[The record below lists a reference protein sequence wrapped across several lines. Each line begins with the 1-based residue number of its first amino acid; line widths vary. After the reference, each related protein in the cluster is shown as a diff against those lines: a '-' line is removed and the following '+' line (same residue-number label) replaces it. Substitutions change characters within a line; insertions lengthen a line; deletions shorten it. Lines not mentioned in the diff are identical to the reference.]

1 MSTPTSSSDSSSGRP
16 SGTLTEPGGA
26 QRRKDQP
33 VSSLVGARLP
43 KWAPYAAGAA
53 AVGVSLVLR
62 WFFSWSGWGT
72 AFWMAAL
79 MFIVGFTA
87 WSFSVEGRRRA
98 KDRFASTLIYAS
110 FVAAVVP
117 LVLILFYI
125 GVKGVSVFSSNFF
138 LRSMN
143 GVTSRQEG
151 GGLYHAL
158 VGTLELVAIAS
169 IIALPIGIF
178 TAIYLVEYGRGKF
191 AKAVTF
197 FVDVM
202 TGVPSIVAG
211 LFVYTFLLLGFGLR
225 PFGIAGALALAIL
238 MIPVAVRSS
247 EEMLK
252 LVPRDLREASYALG
266 VPKWRTILKVVL
278 PTAMS
283 GLITSSLLAI
293 ARITGETAPLILLV
307 GYTARINFDPF
318 SGDMATLP
326 MMVWD
331 QLGKRAGTTSNELT
345 EARAWGAALTLVLLV
360 LILNVGAR
368 LLAKLFQPKAR

>member
-1 MSTPTSSSDSSSGRP
+1 MSRSRGRP
-16 SGTLTEPGGA
+16 LAGVPRDRAPGLLRPA
-26 QRRKDQP
+26 P
-33 VSSLVGARLP
+33 SALIGARLP
-43 KWAPYAAGAA
+43 RWAPVAAGAA
-53 AVGVSLVLR
+53 ASLVALGLR
-62 WFFSWSGWGT
+62 WLFDWTGWAT
-72 AFWMAAL
+72 SFTTAAL
-79 MFIVGFTA
+79 LFVVGFTL
-87 WSFSVEGRRRA
+87 WSFTVEGRRRA
-98 KDRFASTLIYAS
+98 KDRFASTMVYAC

-117 LVLILFYI
+117 LILILFYI
-125 GVKGVSVFSSNFF
+125 GVKGVGVFSVDFF
-138 LRSMN
+138 THSMN
-143 GVTSRQEG
+143 GVTSRQQG

-158 VGTLELVAIAS
+158 IGTLELVAIAAV
-169 IIALPIGIF
+169 IALPIGIF
-178 TAIYLVEYGRGKF
+178 TAIYLVEYGRGTF
-191 AKAVTF
+191 ARAVTF

-202 TGVPSIVAG
+202 SGVPSIVAG
-211 LFVYTFLLLGFGLR
+211 LFVFTFLLLGFGLR

-238 MIPVAVRSS
+238 MVPVAVRSS

-283 GLITSSLLAI
+283 GLITSALLAI

-307 GYTARINFDPF
+307 GYTARINYDPF

-326 MMVWD
+326 MLVWD
-331 QLGKRAGTTSNELT
+331 QLGKRAGTTSNDLT
-345 EARAWGAALTLVLLV
+345 EARAWGAALALVLLV

>member
-1 MSTPTSSSDSSSGRP
+1 MSTSRVSTRGSAPRRAAP
-16 SGTLTEPGGA
+16 SALI
-26 QRRKDQP
+26 
-33 VSSLVGARLP
+33 GARLP
-43 KWAPYAAGAA
+43 TWAPVAAGAVAVLLAGCLRWLFAWTGWATTLLVA
-53 AVGVSLVLR
+53 AVSFV
-62 WFFSWSGWGT
+62 
-72 AFWMAAL
+72 
-79 MFIVGFTA
+79 VGFTV
-87 WSFSVEGRRRA
+87 WSFVVEGRRRA
-98 KDRFASTLIYAS
+98 KDRFASTMVYAC

-117 LVLILFYI
+117 LILILFYI
-125 GVKGVSVFSSNFF
+125 GVKGASVFSLDFF
-138 LRSMN
+138 THSMN
-143 GVTSRQEG
+143 GVTSRQPG

-158 VGTLELVAIAS
+158 IGTLELVAIAS
-169 IIALPIGIF
+169 VIALPIGIF
-178 TAIYLVEYGRGKF
+178 TAIYLVEYGRGAF
-191 AKAVTF
+191 ARTVTF

-225 PFGIAGALALAIL
+225 PFGIAGAIALAIL
-238 MIPVAVRSS
+238 MVPVAVRSS

-307 GYTARINFDPF
+307 GYTARINYDPF

-326 MMVWD
+326 MLVWD
-331 QLGKRAGTTSNELT
+331 QLGKRAGTTSNDLT

-360 LILNVGAR
+360 LILNFGAR

>member
-1 MSTPTSSSDSSSGRP
+1 MSRPAPSAPAKVTPGNSPAKGQTS
-16 SGTLTEPGGA
+16 A
-26 QRRKDQP
+26 
-33 VSSLVGARLP
+33 LVGARLP
-43 KWAPYAAGAA
+43 RWAPYGAA
-53 AVGVSLVLR
+53 AGGAAAAVLLKLLLG
-62 WFFSWSGWGT
+62 WTGWYTAFFSG
-72 AFWMAAL
+72 AVIF
-79 MFIVGFTA
+79 VGILTS

-98 KDRFASTLIYAS
+98 KDRFATTLIYTS
-110 FVAAVVP
+110 FICAIVP
-117 LVLILFYI
+117 LVLILSYI
-125 GVKGVSVFSSNFF
+125 AVKGLPLFSPDYF
-138 LRSMN
+138 LKSMN

-151 GGLYHAL
+151 GGVYAAL
-158 VGTLELVAIAS
+158 VGTLIIVGIATV
-169 IIALPIGIF
+169 IALPIGIF

-191 AKAVTF
+191 ARTVTF

-211 LFVYTFLLLGFGLR
+211 LFVYTFLLLGFGMR
-225 PFGIAGALALAIL
+225 PFGAAGAIALAIL
-238 MIPVAVRSS
+238 MVPVSVRAS

-283 GLITSSLLAI
+283 GLITASLLAV
-293 ARITGETAPLILLV
+293 ARVAGETAPLILLV
-307 GYTARINFDPF
+307 GYTARINFNPF
-318 SGDMATLP
+318 AGDMATLP

-331 QLGKRAGTTSNELT
+331 QLGKRSGTTSNDIT

>member
-1 MSTPTSSSDSSSGRP
+1 MSHHADSTPTMQAPDSSTG
-16 SGTLTEPGGA
+16 
-26 QRRKDQP
+26 RRKTVP

-43 KWAPYAAGAA
+43 SWAPYARRRRGGRGGAGLRALFGWEGWYTSLA
-53 AVGVSLVLR
+53 TAVLLFV
-62 WFFSWSGWGT
+62 
-72 AFWMAAL
+72 
-79 MFIVGFTA
+79 IGFTA
-87 WSFSVEGRRRA
+87 WSFAVEGRRRA
-98 KDRFASTLIYAS
+98 KDRFASTLVYAS

-125 GVKGVSVFSSNFF
+125 GVKGFSVFSADFF
-138 LRSMN
+138 TTSMN

-158 VGTLELVAIAS
+158 IGTLELVLIAS
-169 IIALPIGIF
+169 VIALPIGIF

-266 VPKWRTILKVVL
+266 CAEVANHHQDRAAHGDVR
-278 PTAMS
+278 ADH
-283 GLITSSLLAI
+283 LLAAGHRPDHRGDRAADP
-293 ARITGETAPLILLV
+293 ARRVQRP
-307 GYTARINFDPF
+307 
-318 SGDMATLP
+318 
-326 MMVWD
+326 D
-331 QLGKRAGTTSNELT
+331 QLRPVLRRHGHPADDGLGP
-345 EARAWGAALTLVLLV
+345 ARQTRRHHL
-360 LILNVGAR
+360 
-368 LLAKLFQPKAR
+368 Q

>member
-1 MSTPTSSSDSSSGRP
+1 MSDTGHRVTPTVQAPTPQTG
-16 SGTLTEPGGA
+16 
-26 QRRKDQP
+26 QP
-33 VSSLVGARLP
+33 ATGVSTLVGARLP
-43 KWAPYAAGAA
+43 RWAPYAAAVAAVVA
-53 AVGVSLVLR
+53 AVGLKLLFEWEGWYTTATTAAVL
-62 WFFSWSGWGT
+62 FV
-72 AFWMAAL
+72 
-79 MFIVGFTA
+79 VGFTV
-87 WSFSVEGRRRA
+87 WSFVIEGRRRA
-98 KDRFASTLIYAS
+98 KDRFATTLIYGS
-110 FVAAVVP
+110 FVAAIVP
-117 LVLILFYI
+117 LVLILVYI
-125 GVKGVSVFSSNFF
+125 GVKGFSVFSVDFF
-138 LRSMN
+138 LRSMS

-158 VGTLELVAIAS
+158 IGTLEIVAIATV
-169 IIALPIGIF
+169 IALPIGIF

-191 AKAVTF
+191 ARTVTF

-225 PFGIAGALALAIL
+225 PFGLAGSLALAIL
-238 MIPVAVRSS
+238 MIPVLVRSS

-293 ARITGETAPLILLV
+293 ARVTGETAPLILLV
-307 GYTARINFDPF
+307 GYSSRISYDPLQ
-318 SGDMATLP
+318 GDMATLP
-326 MMVWD
+326 MMIWD
-331 QLGKRAGTTSNELT
+331 QLGKRAGTTSSDLT

-368 LLAKLFQPKAR
+368 LLARLFQPKAR

>member
-1 MSTPTSSSDSSSGRP
+1 
-16 SGTLTEPGGA
+16 
-26 QRRKDQP
+26 
-33 VSSLVGARLP
+33 
-43 KWAPYAAGAA
+43 
-53 AVGVSLVLR
+53 
-62 WFFSWSGWGT
+62 
-72 AFWMAAL
+72 
-79 MFIVGFTA
+79 
-87 WSFSVEGRRRA
+87 
-98 KDRFASTLIYAS
+98 
-110 FVAAVVP
+110 VAAVVP
-117 LVLILFYI
+117 LILILVYI
-125 GVKGVSVFSSNFF
+125 GVKGFSVFSVAFF
-138 LRSMN
+138 TNSMN
-143 GVTSRQEG
+143 GVTSRMEG

-158 VGTLELVAIAS
+158 IGTLELILIAS
-169 IIALPIGIF
+169 VIALPIGIF

-191 AKAVTF
+191 ARAVTF

-225 PFGIAGALALAIL
+225 PFGFAGALALAIL

-266 VPKWRTILKVVL
+266 VPKWRTIIKIVL

-293 ARITGETAPLILLV
+293 ARIAGETAPLILLV
-307 GYTARINFDPF
+307 GYAARINYDPF
-318 SGDMATLP
+318 AGDMATLP

-331 QLGKRAGTTSNELT
+331 QLGKRAGTTSSDLT

-368 LLAKLFQPKAR
+368 LLARLFRPKTR

>member
-1 MSTPTSSSDSSSGRP
+1 MSDRGGPTTPTVKVRAPLTGRRQ
-16 SGTLTEPGGA
+16 TI
-26 QRRKDQP
+26 P
-33 VSSLVGARLP
+33 VSTLVGARLP
-43 KWAPYAAGAA
+43 RWGVYAAGAV
-53 AVGVSLVLR
+53 AVVVALGLKWLFG
-62 WFFSWSGWGT
+62 WTGWGT
-72 AFWMAAL
+72 SFWVAAL
-79 MFIVGFTA
+79 LFVVGFTS
-87 WSFSVEGRRRA
+87 WSFAVEGRRRA

-125 GVKGVSVFSSNFF
+125 GVKGFSVFSVNFF
-138 LRSMN
+138 TKSMN

-158 VGTLELVAIAS
+158 IGTLELVAIAS
-169 IIALPIGIF
+169 VIALPIGIF

-191 AKAVTF
+191 ARAVTF

-211 LFVYTFLLLGFGLR
+211 LFVYTFLLLGFGFR
-225 PFGIAGALALAIL
+225 PFGFAGALALAIL

-266 VPKWRTILKVVL
+266 VPKWRTILRVVL

-307 GYTARINFDPF
+307 GYTARINYDPF

-331 QLGKRAGTTSNELT
+331 QLGKRAGTTSNDLT

>member
-1 MSTPTSSSDSSSGRP
+1 MSTVRIAT
-16 SGTLTEPGGA
+16 GGA
-26 QRRKDQP
+26 RQ
-33 VSSLVGARLP
+33 SELVGARLP
-43 KWAPYAAGAA
+43 SWAPYGSAVA
-53 AVGVSLVLR
+53 AVGLALLLR
-62 WFFSWSGWGT
+62 WLLEWTGWYTSFF
-72 AFWMAAL
+72 AAAAL
-79 MFIVGFTA
+79 FVIVLTG
-87 WSFSVEGRRRA
+87 WSFGIEGRRQA
-98 KDRFASTLIYAS
+98 KNRLASTLIYAS
-110 FVAAVVP
+110 FFAAIVP
-117 LVLILFYI
+117 LVLILSYI
-125 GVKGVSVFSSNFF
+125 GIKGISVFSADFF

-143 GVTSRQEG
+143 GVTSREEG

-158 VGTLELVAIAS
+158 VGTLQQVAIAA

-191 AKAVTF
+191 ARTVTF

-225 PFGIAGALALAIL
+225 PFGAAGALALAIL
-238 MIPVAVRSS
+238 MIPVSVRAS

-252 LVPRDLREASYALG
+252 LVPRDLRDASYALG

-293 ARITGETAPLILLV
+293 ARVAGETAPLILLT
-307 GYTARINFDPF
+307 GYTASINFDPF
-318 SGDMATLP
+318 SGDQATLP

-331 QLGKRAGTTSNELT
+331 QLGKRSGTTSNDLT

-360 LILNVGAR
+360 LVLNVGAR
-368 LLAKLFQPKAR
+368 LLARLARPKTS

>member
-1 MSTPTSSSDSSSGRP
+1 MTDYAGSPTPTIKAPAPVSG
-16 SGTLTEPGGA
+16 
-26 QRRKDQP
+26 RRKDVQ

-43 KWAPYAAGAA
+43 AWAPYAAGAV
-53 AVGVSLVLR
+53 AVAVALGMKWLL
-62 WFFSWSGWGT
+62 SWTGWGT
-72 AFWMAAL
+72 SFWMAAVL
-79 MFIVGFTA
+79 FLVGFSA
-87 WSFSVEGRRRA
+87 WSFMIEGRRRA
-98 KDRFASTLIYAS
+98 KDRFASTLIYSS

-125 GVKGVSVFSSNFF
+125 GVKGFSVFSITFF
-138 LRSMN
+138 TNSMN

-158 VGTLELVAIAS
+158 IGTLELVAIAS
-169 IIALPIGIF
+169 VIALPIGIF

-191 AKAVTF
+191 ARAVTF

-225 PFGIAGALALAIL
+225 PFGIAGAIALAIL

-307 GYTARINFDPF
+307 GYTARINYDPF
-318 SGDMATLP
+318 KGDMATLP
-326 MMVWD
+326 MMIWD
-331 QLGKRAGTTSNELT
+331 QLGKRAGTTSNDLT

>member
-1 MSTPTSSSDSSSGRP
+1 MSDNGRPGIGTVTVPGPVSGR
-16 SGTLTEPGGA
+16 
-26 QRRKDQP
+26 RRAVP
-33 VSSLVGARLP
+33 VSALVGARLP
-43 KWAPYAAGAA
+43 SWAPYAAAAA
-53 AVGVSLVLR
+53 AVAVALGMR
-62 WFFSWSGWGT
+62 WLLSWTGWGT
-72 AFWMAAL
+72 AFWTAAL
-79 MFIVGFTA
+79 LFLVGFTG
-87 WSFSVEGRRRA
+87 WSFAIEGKRRA
-98 KDRFASTLIYAS
+98 KDRFASNLIYAA

-117 LVLILFYI
+117 LILILVYI
-125 GVKGVSVFSSNFF
+125 GVKGFSVFSASFF
-138 LRSMN
+138 TTDMS
-143 GVTSRQEG
+143 GVTSRQQG

-169 IIALPIGIF
+169 VIALPIGIF

-191 AKAVTF
+191 ARAVTF

-238 MIPVAVRSS
+238 MIPVAVRAS

-252 LVPRDLREASYALG
+252 LVPRELREASYALG
-266 VPKWRTILKVVL
+266 VPKWRTILKIVL

-307 GYTARINFDPF
+307 GYTTRTNYDPF

-331 QLGKRAGTTSNELT
+331 QLGKRAGTTSSDLT
-345 EARAWGAALTLVLLV
+345 TARAWGAALTLVLLV

-368 LLAKLFQPKAR
+368 LLAKLFQTKAR